1 MEKLKL
7 PKEIS
12 DKTISLQVNGLVAQD
27 KSVQQAIDYVN
38 TMNNFEAH
46 LAFYILWNAIGKD
59 YLLIPRDSV
68 QETE

>member
-7 PKEIS
+7 TKEIS